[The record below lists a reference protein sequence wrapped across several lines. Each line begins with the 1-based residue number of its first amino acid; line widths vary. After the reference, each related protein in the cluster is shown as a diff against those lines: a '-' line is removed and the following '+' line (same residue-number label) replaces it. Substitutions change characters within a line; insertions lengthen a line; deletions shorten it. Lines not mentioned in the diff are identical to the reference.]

1 MCHPCPIDPKPVI
14 RRRMRMVR
22 ESIDDALMRSVD
34 LWGRLAALDEYR
46 SATVVLAYAAQA
58 GEPDTDGL
66 HGRVA
71 LDGKQLLLPR
81 LEGGGIVAAL
91 VGPGLTAG
99 AFGILEPGGP
109 AVDPATID
117 LVILPGLAFT
127 VDGARL
133 GQGGG
138 HYDRF
143 LAGLA
148 APTIG
153 VCFAEQVLDVLP
165 GEPHDVRVGR
175 VLAA

>member
-1 MCHPCPIDPKPVI
+1 MDPKPVI

-22 ESIDDALMRSVD
+22 GSIVDALMRSVE
-34 LWGRLAALDEYR
+34 LWGRLATLDEYLD
-46 SATVVLAYAAQA
+46 AEVVLAYAAQP

-66 HGRVA
+66 HGRVVA
-71 LDGKQLLLPR
+71 DGKQLLLPR
-81 LEGGGIVAAL
+81 LEGTAIVAAPL
-91 VGPGLTAG
+91 GAGLRAG
-99 AFGILEPGGP
+99 VHGIREPGGT

-117 LVILPGLAFT
+117 LVIVPGLAFT
-127 VDGARL
+127 VDGLRL

-143 LAGLA
+143 LAGLD

-153 VCFAEQVLDVLP
+153 VCFAEQVFDALP

>member
-1 MCHPCPIDPKPVI
+1 MDPKPVI

-22 ESIDDALMRSVD
+22 SSIDDALMRSVD

-46 SATVVLAYAAQA
+46 LANVVLAYAAQP

-71 LDGKQLLLPR
+71 ADGKQLLLPR
-81 LEGGGIVAAL
+81 LEGAAFVVAPVGAGLAPGAHGIRE
-91 VGPGLTAG
+91 PAG
-99 AFGILEPGGP
+99 A
-109 AVDPATID
+109 AVDPGTID
-117 LVILPGLAFT
+117 LVIVPGLAFT
-127 VDGARL
+127 VDGLRL

-143 LAGLA
+143 LAGLGV
-148 APTIG
+148 PTIG
-153 VCFAEQVLDVLP
+153 VCFAEQVLDALP